1 MGTTILPDSVI
12 ARKCNKLW
20 MKIRGHVKDRKMNG
34 PSSCGCS
41 PLFLFSQDQCVRV
54 LLNPTKAN
62 HQSPPGIVWRGRWVK
77 HWMNILKGGTAL
89 AFAQFMAWTT
99 HDGRANKHNLHAH
112 ISWQP
117 LSHSPFLVLS
127 LNPPYCTGARRPLCQ
142 GRDFCLVVIYISPS
156 FGLRST
162 RPVRWQ
168 GVNIVSCP
176 LLRTQQYTRR
186 WALETKQ
193 NKTTEKQNYKKV
205 FL

>member
-1 MGTTILPDSVI
+1 MGIFIGSQVMGTTILPDSVI

-20 MKIRGHVKDRKMNG
+20 MKIRGHGKDRKMNG
-34 PSSCGCS
+34 PSYCGCS

-117 LSHSPFLVLS
+117 LSHSPSFWYFPSTHLTVL
-127 LNPPYCTGARRPLCQ
+127 GRGDLCVKAAT
-142 GRDFCLVVIYISPS
+142 FVWLWFI
-156 FGLRST
+156 
-162 RPVRWQ
+162 
-168 GVNIVSCP
+168 
-176 LLRTQQYTRR
+176 
-186 WALETKQ
+186 
-193 NKTTEKQNYKKV
+193 
-205 FL
+205 

>member
-1 MGTTILPDSVI
+1 MGTTILLDSVI

-20 MKIRGHVKDRKMNG
+20 MKIRGHGKDRKMNG

-77 HWMNILKGGTAL
+77 HWMNILKGGTAFSL
-89 AFAQFMAWTT
+89 RSVHGVNYPRRKSKQAQSTRPYLMA
-99 HDGRANKHNLHAH
+99 A
-112 ISWQP
+112 SFSQP
-117 LSHSPFLVLS
+117 QFLVLS

-176 LLRTQQYTRR
+176 LLRTQQDDEH
-186 WALETKQ
+186 WKQ

-205 FL
+205 LL